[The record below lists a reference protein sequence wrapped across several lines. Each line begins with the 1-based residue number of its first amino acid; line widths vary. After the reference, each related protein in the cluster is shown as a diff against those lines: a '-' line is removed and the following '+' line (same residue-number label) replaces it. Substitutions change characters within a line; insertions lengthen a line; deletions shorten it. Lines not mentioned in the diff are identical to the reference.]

1 MSVRRAGMALVVTMA
16 MSFTATAQEVS
27 TDAPADSTYKDV
39 EIEGVTVNATRRGN
53 YINSSS
59 LMKSEVV
66 GRIGLQKMACC
77 SAAESFE
84 NSATVTVSNSDGVSG
99 TKQVRMLGLNGM
111 YTSLM
116 SDGRLISRGLSAPYA
131 LSFTPG
137 SWLSGIHIS
146 KGIAAVPTGNG
157 AITGHINMANKLPT
171 APEPLFLNAYVDQ
184 HLRTELN
191 ATSSLQLSEN
201 VATSILGHYSM
212 EPLAMDE
219 NGDGFYDTPTGN
231 LFALANNWD
240 IFLPNSGIEIYTG
253 AKYVN
258 SLKQGGQ
265 MDFVHGEGGSNPAE
279 IWGLETDIEQFD
291 VFYKMA
297 IPTDTKG
304 SNVALLADYSYFT
317 NNAFYGLKNYSA
329 RQDALSFDAKYF
341 MHLSPSH
348 NLVFGAAATADLVKE
363 SLVDNSAAHTLYPNG
378 LNLDRDDITVGAFA
392 EYTYTIH
399 NKLTLIAGA
408 RVDYANFYGYYFT
421 PRLHMNWRVTPTTNF
436 RVSGG
441 MGYRPTSLITD
452 NMSVLATGREIV
464 IADNLDRMERGVS
477 LGGSITQS
485 FSLLN
490 DEKAT
495 LSFDVFHTSFDNQV
509 IADQEWDGSQ
519 VYFYNIKNGSWATAY
534 QVDFNWAPVERLD
547 ILMTFR
553 YNDTKINIAD
563 AAHPTNFQE
572 VDKPLVDKF
581 KGLINLQYSTK
592 FRKWVFDFTAQV
604 NGQQRLPSTTL
615 TPGQDDY
622 TPVYPMLFAQVTKN
636 FKKWTVYLGCEN
648 LLDFRQDNPV
658 LNPQSPFSED
668 FNASVVW
675 GPLMGRKIY
684 LGMRFTL

>member
-1 MSVRRAGMALVVTMA
+1 MKRIKKLAMLLALLSISLGV
-16 MSFTATAQEVS
+16 SAQEADT
-27 TDAPADSTYKDV
+27 TDREVVV
-39 EIEGVTVNATRRGN
+39 ESVTVKGKVRGN

-84 NSATVTVSNSDGVSG
+84 NSATITVSNSDGVSG

-157 AITGHINMANKLPT
+157 AITGHINMQSKLPT
-171 APEPLFLNAYVDQ
+171 SLEPLFINAYVDQ

-191 ATSSLQLSEN
+191 ATSSLQLNEYVS
-201 VATSILGHYSM
+201 TSILGHYSM
-212 EPLAMDE
+212 EPLAMDS
-219 NGDGFYDTPTGN
+219 NGDGFLDTPKSN

-240 IFLPNSGIEIYTG
+240 IYLPNSGIEIYTG

-265 MDFVHGEGGSNPAE
+265 MDFIHGAGGSNRSE
-279 IWGLETDIEQFD
+279 IWGLQTDIEQLDLF
-291 VFYKMA
+291 FKLA
-297 IPTDTKG
+297 LPTDDKG
-304 SNVALLADYSYFT
+304 SNLAILADYNYFT
-317 NNAFYGLKNYSA
+317 NNSFYGLKDYNA
-329 RQDALSFDAKYF
+329 RQDAFMFDAKYF
-341 MHLSPSH
+341 WKFNDSH
-348 NLVFGAAATADLVKE
+348 ALVLGVAATADLVNE
-363 SLVDNSAAHTLYPNG
+363 SLKDNDPQHTEYSTG

-399 NKLTLIAGA
+399 NKLTLITGA
-408 RVDYANFYGYYFT
+408 RLDHANFYGYYFT

-441 MGYRPTSLITD
+441 LGYRPTSLISD
-452 NMSVLATGREIV
+452 NMAMLATGREII
-464 IADNLDRMERGVS
+464 IADDLDRMERGTS
-477 LGGSITQS
+477 FGGSLTQS
-485 FSLLN
+485 FEFLG
-490 DEKAT
+490 DEKAMI
-495 LSFDVFHTSFDNQV
+495 SFDVFHTTFENQV
-509 IADQEWDGSQ
+509 IADQEWDDSQ
-519 VYFYNIKNGSWATAY
+519 VYLYNIKNGSWATAY
-534 QVDFNWAPVERLD
+534 QVDFNWSPVERMD

-553 YNDTKINIAD
+553 YNDTKINLANAD
-563 AAHPTNFQE
+563 HPANFNE

-581 KGLINLQYSTK
+581 KGLVNIQYATK

-604 NGQQRLPSTTL
+604 NGQQRLPSTVVST
-615 TPGQDDY
+615 TESDY
-622 TPVYPMLFAQVTKN
+622 TPIYPMLFAQVTKN
-636 FKKWTVYLGCEN
+636 FRKLSLYLGCEN
-648 LLDFRQDNPV
+648 LLNFTQDTPV
-658 LNPQSPFSED
+658 INPQSPFSED

-684 LGMRFTL
+684 FGLRFTL